1 MINSAQSQQDEI
13 VTKEAEFRKQE
24 LLDHY
29 DIKIENEIIKEKS
42 IYKKIIDRIQKQ
54 KKYNHQF

>member
-29 DIKIENEIIKEKS
+29 DIKIGNEIIKEKS